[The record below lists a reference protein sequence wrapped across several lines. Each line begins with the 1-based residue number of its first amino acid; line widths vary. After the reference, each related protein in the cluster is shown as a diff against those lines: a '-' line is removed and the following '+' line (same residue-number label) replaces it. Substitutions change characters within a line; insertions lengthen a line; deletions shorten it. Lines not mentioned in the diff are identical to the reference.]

1 MLIGY
6 AWNQELYGN
15 QRNET
20 FDDIFPSLDDFK
32 TEYTNCKLPLT
43 EYFGDVS
50 SEQVSTLYYLLYGK
64 YGNSTIASDDETRFK
79 YSLFSIVFQY
89 GPTWVEQLKLQKE
102 IRNLTLQELQ
112 TGSKAIYN
120 TALNPNVAPTTSA
133 LEELPYINQQ
143 NTTNYAK
150 SKAGAYEI
158 KMNLLS
164 SDVTEKFLVK
174 FRKLFLK
181 IVQPTVP
188 LWYIENINETEEN
201 EDV

>member
-32 TEYTNCKLPLT
+32 KEYTECKLPLT

-64 YGNSTIASDDETRFK
+64 YGNSTIASDDETRFQ

-112 TGSKAIYN
+112 TGGKAIYN

-150 SKAGAYEI
+150 SKADAYEL

-164 SDVTEKFLVK
+164 SDVTEKFLGK

-188 LWYIENINETEEN
+188 LWYITDETEEN
-201 EDV
+201 ENV

>member
-89 GPTWVEQLKLQKE
+89 GPTWVEQLKIQKE

-120 TALNPNVAPTTSA
+120 TALNPNIAPSTNT

-188 LWYIENINETEEN
+188 LWYITDETEEN

>member
-79 YSLFSIVFQY
+79 YGLFSIVFQY

-164 SDVTEKFLVK
+164 SDVTEKFLGK

-188 LWYIENINETEEN
+188 LWYITDETEEN

>member
-1 MLIGY
+1 MINQWY
-6 AWNQELYGN
+6 QELYGN

-32 TEYTNCKLPLT
+32 NEYTKCKLPLT

-64 YGNSTIASDDETRFK
+64 YGNSTIAADDETRFK
-79 YSLFSIVFQY
+79 YRLFSIIFQY
-89 GPTWVEQLKLQKE
+89 GPNWVEELKLQKE

-120 TALNPNVAPTTSA
+120 TALNPNIAPATNT

-150 SKAGAYEI
+150 SKAEAYGI
-158 KMNLLS
+158 KMSLLNN
-164 SDVTEKFLVK
+164 DVTERFLGR
-174 FRKLFLK
+174 FRDLFLK

-188 LWYIENINETEEN
+188 LWYITEETEEN
-201 EDV
+201 ENV

>member
-120 TALNPNVAPTTSA
+120 TALNPNISPSTNT

-188 LWYIENINETEEN
+188 LWYITEETEEN

>member
-32 TEYTNCKLPLT
+32 NEYTKCKLPLT

-79 YSLFSIVFQY
+79 YSLFSIIFQY

-120 TALNPNVAPTTSA
+120 TALNPNIAPATNT

-143 NTTNYAK
+143 HTTNYAK
-150 SKAGAYEI
+150 GKADAYEL

-164 SDVTEKFLVK
+164 NDVTEKFLGK

-188 LWYIENINETEEN
+188 LWYITEETEEN
-201 EDV
+201 ENV

>member
-89 GPTWVEQLKLQKE
+89 GPTWVEELKLQKE

-120 TALNPNVAPTTSA
+120 TALNPNVAPSTNT

-188 LWYIENINETEEN
+188 LWYITDETEEN

>member
-1 MLIGY
+1 MINQWY
-6 AWNQELYGN
+6 QELYGN

-32 TEYTNCKLPLT
+32 TEYQNCKLPLT
-43 EYFGDVS
+43 QYFGDVS

-64 YGNSTIASDDETRFK
+64 YGNSTIAADDETRFK
-79 YSLFSIVFQY
+79 YRLFSIIYQY
-89 GPTWVEQLKLQKE
+89 GPTWVEQVKLQKNVRE
-102 IRNLTLQELQ
+102 MTLADLQ
-112 TGSKAIYN
+112 VGGKAVYN
-120 TALNPNVAPTTSA
+120 TALNPNIAPTTSA

-150 SKAGAYEI
+150 SEAEAYSI
-158 KMNLLS
+158 KMNLLN
-164 SDVTEKFLVK
+164 SDVTESFLSK
-174 FRKLFLK
+174 FRNLFLK

-188 LWYIENINETEEN
+188 LWYVENINETEEN

>member
-20 FDDIFPSLDDFK
+20 FVDIFPSLDDFIS
-32 TEYTNCKLPLT
+32 EYLKCKLPLT
-43 EYFGDVS
+43 EYFGAGT

-79 YSLFSIVFQY
+79 YSLFSIIFQY

-102 IRNLTLQELQ
+102 IRNLTLKELQ

-120 TALNPNVAPTTSA
+120 TALNPNIAPATNT

-143 NTTNYAK
+143 HTTNYAK
-150 SKAGAYEI
+150 GKADAYEL

-164 SDVTEKFLVK
+164 NDVTEKFLGK

-188 LWYIENINETEEN
+188 LWYVTEETEEN
-201 EDV
+201 ENV

>member
-32 TEYTNCKLPLT
+32 TEYSECKLPLI

-79 YSLFSIVFQY
+79 YGLFSIIFQY
-89 GPTWVEQLKLQKE
+89 GPTWVEQLKIQKE

-120 TALNPNVAPTTSA
+120 TALNPNIAPSTNT

-150 SKAGAYEI
+150 SKADAYEL

-164 SDVTEKFLVK
+164 SDVTEKFLGK
-174 FRKLFLK
+174 F
-181 IVQPTVP
+181 
-188 LWYIENINETEEN
+188 
-201 EDV
+201 

>member
-79 YSLFSIVFQY
+79 YGLFSIVFQY

-150 SKAGAYEI
+150 SEAEAYGI
-158 KMNLLS
+158 KMGLLNN
-164 SDVTEKFLVK
+164 DVTESFLGR
-174 FRKLFLK
+174 FRDLFLN
-181 IVQPTVP
+181 IVQPTV
-188 LWYIENINETEEN
+188 LFWYVTEETEEN
-201 EDV
+201 VNV

>member
-120 TALNPNVAPTTSA
+120 TALNPNTAPSTNT

>member
-120 TALNPNVAPTTSA
+120 TALNPNIAPSTNT

-188 LWYIENINETEEN
+188 LWYITDETEEN